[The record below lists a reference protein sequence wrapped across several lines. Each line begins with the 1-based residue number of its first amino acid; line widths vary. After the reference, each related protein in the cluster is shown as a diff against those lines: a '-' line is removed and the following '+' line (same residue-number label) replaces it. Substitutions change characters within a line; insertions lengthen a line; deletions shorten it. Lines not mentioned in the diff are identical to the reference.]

1 MSDGKLYR
9 KGLYLEYL
17 AVGCNTAEA
26 VASIALGGIAGS
38 IALVGFGIDSIVET
52 LSGFILIW

>member
-17 AVGCNTAEA
+17 TVGCNIAEA
-26 VASIALGGIAGS
+26 VAFRAGP
-38 IALVGFGIDSIVET
+38 DIVT
-52 LSGFILIW
+52 G

>member
-17 AVGCNTAEA
+17 AVGCNIAEA

-38 IALVGFGIDSIVET
+38 IAPVGFGIDSIRES
-52 LSGFILIW
+52 LSGLALI